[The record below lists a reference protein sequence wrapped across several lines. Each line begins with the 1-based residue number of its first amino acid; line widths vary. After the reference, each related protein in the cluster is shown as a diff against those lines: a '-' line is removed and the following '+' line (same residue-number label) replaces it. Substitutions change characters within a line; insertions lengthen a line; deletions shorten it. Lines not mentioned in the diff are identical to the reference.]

1 MISGI
6 TWTKC
11 PLHAIKVFL
20 PRLLILAMIYKIRNL
35 FFSFNK
41 NQYQSSEYHFRFKLF
56 ELMALMLAKNP
67 EK

>member
-20 PRLLILAMIYKIRNL
+20 PRLLILAMLYKIRNL
-35 FFSFNK
+35 FFYFNK
-41 NQYQSSEYHFRFKLF
+41 NRYQSSEYHFKFKLS
-56 ELMALMLAKNP
+56 
-67 EK
+67 